1 MMMQKHKILA
11 MLIALPTAFILW
23 IYVVT
28 TVTPETTQTIYNIPV
43 TVEGTI
49 ALEERGLMVT
59 SDTGSTVNLELNG
72 SRVSLSKL
80 DAGNIRVAVD
90 VSKITEA
97 GDYTMSYSVYYPDTV
112 TGSEINITQRTP
124 EKVSITVSNVETKSV
139 PVRFDWDGKVQDG
152 YLFDAENVTM
162 DITEITLT
170 GPDYEVAPVE
180 AAVVSYD
187 VSKLTDTTVETCAYE
202 LQDAQGNRLEVSDLT
217 RTSADTVSVT
227 LPILRYKDLTLRVT
241 LKPGGGAT
249 ADNATVTIDPDK
261 IRVTGSASVLEELDD
276 EFVIGMID
284 LAEIS
289 SGDTRTF
296 PLTLPAGV
304 NNTSGVEQ
312 ATVTIHLTGLDTK
325 DITVSN
331 VEVINVPSGYEAE
344 VTTKNITV
352 TLRGAKQD
360 LTALTEEDVHIT
372 VDLSSYKQSG
382 AFTVPATVTVDGIP
396 NVGVVGSVN
405 VGVSLQ

>member
-1 MMMQKHKILA
+1 MQKHKIAAL
-11 MLIALPTAFILW
+11 LIAIPTAFILW

-43 TVEGTI
+43 TVEGSI

-59 SDTGSTVNLELNG
+59 SDTGNTVNLELSG

-80 DAGNIRVAVD
+80 DAGNVRVAVD

-97 GDYTMSYSVYYPDTV
+97 GDYTMSYNVYYPDTV
-112 TGSEINITQRTP
+112 TASEINILQRTP
-124 EKVSITVSNVETKSV
+124 EKVSITVSSVETKSV

-162 DITEITLT
+162 DVTEITLT

-180 AAVVSYD
+180 AAVVRFD
-187 VSKLTDTTVETCAYE
+187 VSKLTDTTVEICEYE

-217 RTSADTVSVT
+217 KVSAESVSVT

-249 ADNATVTIDPDK
+249 AENATVTLDPDK
-261 IRVTGSASVLEELDD
+261 IRVTGSEAVLEELDD
-276 EFVIGMID
+276 EFVVGVID
-284 LAEIS
+284 LAEIA
-289 SGDTRTF
+289 SGDAKIF

-312 ATVTIHLTGLDTK
+312 VVATVRLTGLESK
-325 DITVSN
+325 EITVTS

-352 TLRGAKQD
+352 ILRGAKKD
-360 LTALTEEDVHIT
+360 LTALTEENVHIT

-382 AFTVPATVTVDGIP
+382 AFTVPATVTIDDIP
-396 NVGVVGSVN
+396 NVGVVGSIN